1 MAEIDAEDIIEKI
14 SIENKSE
21 EVSTENDMNESN
33 AEDSAEEISEGNNE
47 EEFDTE
53 IDTAVL
59 FDSLEGEIE
68 NTSTDEVIVAVI
80 DTGIDIEH
88 SELKN
93 NIWINMKEVED
104 NIDNDLNLYIDD
116 INGYN
121 FVDEN
126 NVVCNAE
133 WGNDMAHATHIAGI
147 IAGKSD
153 ANEELKKIGA
163 NIKIMPLRV
172 FSGGKAKTSKI
183 IEAIEYAKGMNVDII
198 NCSFGSGENNPALKD
213 VIENSPD
220 ILFVCA
226 SGNGRNNLDKT
237 PIYPAAYDLPN
248 VISVTSANNDGGLSY
263 FSNYGKETID
273 IAASG
278 KEIDSTLPYDSRGR
292 FTGTSVSAAVG
303 ERRSCF
309 NKIKK
314 SGLYCQ
320 RH

>member
-1 MAEIDAEDIIEKI
+1 MRLRRLINIIMVFFVFLHANLVFAKEVATIQSNIVKDNYIEEIKEEIKTDTYIVKYKNKSGTVLRGSKAKVKNNKIKKKKKLKDNGLEVIVLNGELEPNEVIKQLDISEIEYIQPDYEFELSENNIDVQVDSELEKIQNEVDGKDDLKKIDIKSSMAEIDAEDIIEKI

-47 EEFDTE
+47 EGFDTE

-153 ANEELKKIGA
+153 ANEELKK
-163 NIKIMPLRV
+163 
-172 FSGGKAKTSKI
+172 
-183 IEAIEYAKGMNVDII
+183 
-198 NCSFGSGENNPALKD
+198 
-213 VIENSPD
+213 
-220 ILFVCA
+220 
-226 SGNGRNNLDKT
+226 
-237 PIYPAAYDLPN
+237 
-248 VISVTSANNDGGLSY
+248 
-263 FSNYGKETID
+263 
-273 IAASG
+273 
-278 KEIDSTLPYDSRGR
+278 
-292 FTGTSVSAAVG
+292 
-303 ERRSCF
+303 
-309 NKIKK
+309 
-314 SGLYCQ
+314 
-320 RH
+320 